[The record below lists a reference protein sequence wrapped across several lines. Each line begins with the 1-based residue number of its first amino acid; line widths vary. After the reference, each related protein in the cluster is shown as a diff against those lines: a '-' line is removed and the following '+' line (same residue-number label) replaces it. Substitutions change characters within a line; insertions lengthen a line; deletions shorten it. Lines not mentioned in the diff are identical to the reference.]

1 MKNLLLLCL
10 LITGLIGKAQTSGY
24 KTGDIASDFKLKNVD
39 GKLVSLSD
47 YKAAKGYIVIFTCN
61 TCPYAIAY
69 EERIKELN
77 QKYASKGYPVIAINP
92 NDPGTQP
99 GDSFEKM
106 QERAK
111 EKSFNFPYLFDTD
124 EIVTK
129 QFGASR
135 TPHVY
140 ILQKT
145 NKGNIV
151 EYIGA
156 IDDDTEGTRANK
168 VKYVEAAIDALSRG
182 KKPEIANTKAIGCTI
197 KWKKQGA

>member
-1 MKNLLLLCL
+1 MKNLLLFCL
-10 LITGLIGKAQTSGY
+10 LITGLIGKAQTAGY
-24 KTGDIASDFKLKNVD
+24 KTGDIASDFKLKNVN
-39 GKLVSLSD
+39 GKYVSLSD
-47 YKAAKGYIVIFTCN
+47 YKAAKGYIIVFTCN

-69 EERIKELN
+69 EERIKALN
-77 QKYASKGYPVIAINP
+77 EKYASKGYPVIAINP

-111 EKSFNFPYLFDTD
+111 EKGFSFPYLFDTD
-124 EIVTK
+124 ELITK

-135 TPHVY
+135 TPHVF

-145 NKGNIV
+145 DKGNIV

-156 IDDDTEGTRANK
+156 IDDDTEGTRTDK
-168 VKYVEAAIDALSRG
+168 VKYVEAALDALAQG
-182 KKPEIANTKAIGCTI
+182 KKPAISNTKAIGCTI